1 MPQAL
6 FRRQGAAFGVEF
18 DEAIT
23 PAKPQWTLAND
34 VILFAKTWSQAL
46 GCKWTSGMAQPCLVM
61 LLNPDRIWFG
71 TVTSLNRTTLL
82 PEGGAEAVV
91 EHNFL
96 VGLMAEE
103 D

>member
-1 MPQAL
+1 MIAAVATLVKDSDKLTLRQPHCDDTICHRESNLAAPDRWLSNTRITHYQA
-6 FRRQGAAFGVEF
+6 
-18 DEAIT
+18 
-23 PAKPQWTLAND
+23 
-34 VILFAKTWSQAL
+34 
-46 GCKWTSGMAQPCLVM
+46 M
-61 LLNPDRIWFG
+61 LLNPERIWFG

-82 PEGGAEAVV
+82 PEGGAEAIV

>member
-1 MPQAL
+1 VTHYQA
-6 FRRQGAAFGVEF
+6 
-18 DEAIT
+18 
-23 PAKPQWTLAND
+23 
-34 VILFAKTWSQAL
+34 
-46 GCKWTSGMAQPCLVM
+46 M
-61 LLNPDRIWFG
+61 LLNPEQIWFE

-82 PEGGAEAVV
+82 PERGAEAVV

>member
-1 MPQAL
+1 HLLTGGIKLSFPDLSGHCLFVDILKHRITHYQA
-6 FRRQGAAFGVEF
+6 
-18 DEAIT
+18 
-23 PAKPQWTLAND
+23 
-34 VILFAKTWSQAL
+34 
-46 GCKWTSGMAQPCLVM
+46 M
-61 LLNPDRIWFG
+61 LLNPERIWFG

>member
-1 MPQAL
+1 MIAAVATLVKDSDKLTLRQPHCDDTICHRKNNLAAPDRWLSNTKITHYQA
-6 FRRQGAAFGVEF
+6 
-18 DEAIT
+18 
-23 PAKPQWTLAND
+23 
-34 VILFAKTWSQAL
+34 
-46 GCKWTSGMAQPCLVM
+46 M
-61 LLNPDRIWFG
+61 LLNPERIWFG

-96 VGLMAEE
+96 VGLMAEK